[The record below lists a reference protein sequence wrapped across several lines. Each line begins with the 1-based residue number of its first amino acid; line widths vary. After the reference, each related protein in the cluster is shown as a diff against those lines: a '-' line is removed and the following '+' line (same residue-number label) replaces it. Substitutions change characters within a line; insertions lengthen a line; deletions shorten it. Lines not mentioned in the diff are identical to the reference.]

1 MRNIDIKIDFNVIE
15 TDNHKTLLIADNSN
29 WSVIESEPSIIEITL
44 PGMRNPAVNYF
55 DKKSIN
61 NFNSVNLNLS
71 CVGGG
76 CDELEWTELPDGVY
90 TICVKGSPSKFQET
104 KNYFRTNKIRER
116 FDLLIINSNIGCE
129 GSSKVDFKEI
139 LDIDMLIKSTEA
151 NTRFGDINSA
161 SKDYQLAS
169 KMLDKYSKCN
179 DCI

>member
-1 MRNIDIKIDFNVIE
+1 MRNVDINIDFNVIE
-15 TDNHKTLLIADNSN
+15 VDNHKTLLIADNSN
-29 WSVIESEPSIIEITL
+29 WSVIENEPSIIEITL
-44 PGMRNPAVNYF
+44 PGMRNPVVNYF

-129 GSSKVDFKEI
+129 ENKVDFK
-139 LDIDMLIKSTEA
+139 DIMDIEMLIKSAEA

-161 SKDYQLAS
+161 SRDYQLAV
-169 KMLDKYSKCN
+169 KMLAKQSKCK

>member
-1 MRNIDIKIDFNVIE
+1 MRNIDINIDFNVIE
-15 TDNHKTLLIADNSN
+15 TDNHKTLRVADNSN

-44 PGMRNPAVNYF
+44 PGMRTAVVNYF

-129 GSSKVDFKEI
+129 GSSKVDFKDI

-151 NTRFGDINSA
+151 HTRFGDINSA
-161 SKDYQLAS
+161 SRDYQLAV
-169 KMLDKYSKCN
+169 KMLDKQSKCK

>member
-29 WSVIESEPSIIEITL
+29 WSVIESEPSIIEVTL
-44 PGMRNPAVNYF
+44 PGMRNPVVNYF

>member
-1 MRNIDIKIDFNVIE
+1 MRNIDINIDFNVIE
-15 TDNHKTLLIADNSN
+15 TDNHKTLLVADNSN

-44 PGMRNPAVNYF
+44 PGMRTAVVNYF

-129 GSSKVDFKEI
+129 ENKVDFK
-139 LDIDMLIKSTEA
+139 DIMDIEMLIKSAEA

-161 SKDYQLAS
+161 SRDYQLAV
-169 KMLDKYSKCN
+169 KMLDKQSKCK

>member
-15 TDNHKTLLIADNSN
+15 TDNHKTLRIADDSN

-44 PGMRNPAVNYF
+44 PGMRNPVVNYF

>member
-44 PGMRNPAVNYF
+44 PGMRNPVVNFF

>member
-44 PGMRNPAVNYF
+44 PGMRTAVVNYF

>member
-1 MRNIDIKIDFNVIE
+1 MRNIDINVDFNVIE

-29 WSVIESEPSIIEITL
+29 WSVIESEPSVIEITL
-44 PGMRNPAVNYF
+44 PGMKNPVVNYF

-116 FDLLIINSNIGCE
+116 LDLMIINSSIGCE
-129 GSSKVDFKEI
+129 ENKVDFK
-139 LDIDMLIKSTEA
+139 DIMDVEMLIKSAEA

-161 SKDYQLAS
+161 SRDYQLAV
-169 KMLDKYSKCN
+169 KMLDKQSKCK

>member
-15 TDNHKTLLIADNSN
+15 TDNHKTLLVADNSN

-44 PGMRNPAVNYF
+44 PGMRNPVVNYF

-71 CVGGG
+71 CLGGG
-76 CDELEWTELPDGVY
+76 CDELEWTDLPDGVY
-90 TICVKGSPSKFQET
+90 TICVKGSPSKYQET
-104 KNYFRTNKIRER
+104 KHYFRTNKERER
-116 FDLLIINSNIGCE
+116 LDLMIINSNIGCE
-129 GSSKVDFKEI
+129 ENKVDFK
-139 LDIDMLIKSTEA
+139 DIMDIEMLIKSAEA

-161 SKDYQLAS
+161 SRDYQLAV
-169 KMLDKYSKCN
+169 KMLDKQSKCK

>member
-44 PGMRNPAVNYF
+44 PGMRNPVVNYF

>member
-1 MRNIDIKIDFNVIE
+1 MRNIDINIDFNVIE
-15 TDNHKTLLIADNSN
+15 VDNHKTLLIADNSN
-29 WSVIESEPSIIEITL
+29 WSVIENEPSIIEITL
-44 PGMRNPAVNYF
+44 PGMRTAVVNYF

>member
-15 TDNHKTLLIADNSN
+15 TDNHKTLLVADNSN

-44 PGMRNPAVNYF
+44 PGMRNPVVNYF

>member
-44 PGMRNPAVNYF
+44 PGMRNPVVNYF

-116 FDLLIINSNIGCE
+116 LDLMIINSNIGCE

>member
-1 MRNIDIKIDFNVIE
+1 MRTAV
-15 TDNHKTLLIADNSN
+15 
-29 WSVIESEPSIIEITL
+29 
-44 PGMRNPAVNYF
+44 VNYF

-116 FDLLIINSNIGCE
+116 LDLMIINSNIGCE
-129 GSSKVDFKEI
+129 ENKVDFK
-139 LDIDMLIKSTEA
+139 DIMDIEMLIKSAEA

-161 SKDYQLAS
+161 SRDYQLAV
-169 KMLDKYSKCN
+169 KMLDKQSKCK

>member
-15 TDNHKTLLIADNSN
+15 TDNHKTLLVADNSN

-44 PGMRNPAVNYF
+44 PGMRNPVVNFF

-71 CVGGG
+71 CLGGG
-76 CDELEWTELPDGVY
+76 CDELEWTDLPDGVY
-90 TICVKGSPSKFQET
+90 TICVKGSPSKYQET
-104 KNYFRTNKIRER
+104 KHYFRTNKARER
-116 FDLLIINSNIGCE
+116 LDLMIINSNIGCE
-129 GSSKVDFKEI
+129 ENKVDFK
-139 LDIDMLIKSTEA
+139 DIMDIEMLIKSSEA

-161 SKDYQLAS
+161 SRDYQLAV
-169 KMLDKYSKCN
+169 KMLDKQSKCK